1 MEITK
6 GLVLSK
12 LPERPANANKG
23 TFGSA
28 LIVAGSKNFPGAA
41 ILSCLACAR
50 VGVGL
55 VTLVTDENV
64 YKVAVP
70 KIPFSTFLKF
80 SEVEDNLEK
89 YDSVLIGPGLGL
101 NHDLRLM
108 IKEWF
113 GLEELIKKKLV
124 LDADCLNFLSED
136 KYWFKAL
143 DTDAILTPH
152 PKEMSRLTGL
162 SIEEIQNNR
171 AEIAKKFS
179 NLWNKTIILKSAETV
194 IANPRGEIFVSPFK
208 NPLLATAGTGDV
220 LSGMIAGLLAQGLN
234 LTDAAISGVYL
245 HGLAGE
251 KLKERFHDRGAT
263 ALDLVDILAEAFKD
277 LKAS

>member
-70 KIPFSTFLKF
+70 KIPFATFLKF

-89 YDSVLIGPGLGL
+89 YDSVLIGPGLG
-101 NHDLRLM
+101 NGKDLRFK
-108 IKEWF
+108 IEEWINS
-113 GLEELIKKKLV
+113 EELKNKRLV
-124 LDADCLNFLSED
+124 IDADALNLLSRISD
-136 KYWFKAL
+136 WYKLL

-152 PKEMSRLTGL
+152 PGEMSRLTGL
-162 SIEEIQNNR
+162 SIEKIQNNR
-171 AEIAKKFS
+171 QEVVIKFS
-179 NLWNKTIILKSAETV
+179 KTWNKTI
-194 IANPRGEIFVSPFK
+194 
-208 NPLLATAGTGDV
+208 
-220 LSGMIAGLLAQGLN
+220 
-234 LTDAAISGVYL
+234 
-245 HGLAGE
+245 
-251 KLKERFHDRGAT
+251 
-263 ALDLVDILAEAFKD
+263 
-277 LKAS
+277 